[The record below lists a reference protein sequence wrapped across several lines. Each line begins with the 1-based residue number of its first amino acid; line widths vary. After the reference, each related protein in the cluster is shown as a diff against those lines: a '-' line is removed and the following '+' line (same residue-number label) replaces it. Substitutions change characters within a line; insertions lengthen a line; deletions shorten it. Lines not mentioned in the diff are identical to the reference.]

1 MKYTEFRN
9 FESTIVNS
17 VYILKPGSVNMSNV
31 IGNIDSSLLPRRT
44 GGKIVVAD
52 QIYRGRFRFAS
63 KNCEN
68 NKNTGFATLF
78 LQRKDKRKKADVNV
92 NKRLTKTTITC
103 RNQEISSQEFFAET
117 WPKMT
122 FLAKCVFLMANNLEQ
137 ERNIDGISLEIVVQ
151 NKV

>member
-1 MKYTEFRN
+1 
-9 FESTIVNS
+9 
-17 VYILKPGSVNMSNV
+17 MSNV

-52 QIYRGRFRFAS
+52 QIYRGRFCFAS

-68 NKNTGFATLF
+68 KKNTGFATLF
-78 LQRKDKRKKADVNV
+78 LVLQQRKDKRKKADVNV
-92 NKRLTKTTITC
+92 IKRLTKTTITC

-137 ERNIDGISLEIVVQ
+137 ERNIDGICSTCVCCPEQSINIWFLSDTVRQRSSVCEVFC
-151 NKV
+151 